1 MHPSVSV
8 ITPVY
13 NTAAYL
19 EKCLGSLIRQTL
31 PGIELIWVDN
41 GADEQC
47 RRILQQHQNLRPGIK
62 VIHLPENRGYSGA
75 MNAGLEQASGKY
87 VGFVDSD
94 DWVDD
99 DYFEELYRCAE
110 ENGCDIVYT
119 NYQTV
124 SDGQCRLFPHRTGE
138 KSVSGL
144 RPQIETLKNGA
155 VWDKIYRRSIIE
167 QHHLRFS
174 ADRGSY
180 FQDNVFLLQTVF
192 YASGMRL
199 TEKPYYWYRQNPA
212 SLMHNAEDDLPR
224 LTYALTV
231 IKYLLDHAAAK
242 KFSADETAS
251 LLQFLNRSL
260 PVYSLLG
267 HPELRKKL
275 FTLLTP
281 FQSFVKELENSR
293 IALYPSLAERF
304 FSACRHN
311 GRKVVRFLGLTFK
324 ITQMSK

>member
-144 RPQIETLKNGA
+144 RPQIETLKTA
-155 VWDKIYRRSIIE
+155 P
-167 QHHLRFS
+167 
-174 ADRGSY
+174 
-180 FQDNVFLLQTVF
+180 
-192 YASGMRL
+192 SG
-199 TEKPYYWYRQNPA
+199 
-212 SLMHNAEDDLPR
+212 
-224 LTYALTV
+224 
-231 IKYLLDHAAAK
+231 IKFTAAA
-242 KFSADETAS
+242 
-251 LLQFLNRSL
+251 
-260 PVYSLLG
+260 
-267 HPELRKKL
+267 
-275 FTLLTP
+275 
-281 FQSFVKELENSR
+281 
-293 IALYPSLAERF
+293 
-304 FSACRHN
+304 
-311 GRKVVRFLGLTFK
+311 
-324 ITQMSK
+324 